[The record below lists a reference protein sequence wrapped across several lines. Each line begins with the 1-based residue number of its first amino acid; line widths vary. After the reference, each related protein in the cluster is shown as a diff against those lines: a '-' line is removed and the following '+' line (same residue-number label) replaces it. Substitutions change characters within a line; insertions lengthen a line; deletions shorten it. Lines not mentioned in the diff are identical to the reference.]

1 MILNWYETLLYGLV
15 SGLSEI
21 LPVSSQAHRFLL
33 LRFFGGNT
41 EPQLL
46 RLMTD
51 LGILAAL
58 YYACQ
63 NHLIRMIRAKRL
75 SKVPKR
81 RRKRPLDTRSLMDL
95 SLLFT
100 MAIPIILAFFVYDKI
115 KMIGSSLIGNSVF
128 LLLNGIILYVPQ
140 FLPGGN
146 RDSRN
151 MSRLHGLGIGLGG
164 AVSLL
169 PGLSTVGLGLSVSS
183 VCGVDKKYGFGVT
196 LLMDLL
202 VCAGYVVFDIMDIVR
217 IGLNNVSFG
226 EFALYLL
233 SGAIAFAVATG
244 TIRVFRT
251 IAEEFGFHIFAFYCW
266 GIALFAFI
274 INLVA

>member
-1 MILNWYETLLYGLV
+1 MILNWYETLVYGLV

-21 LPVSSQAHRFLL
+21 IPVSSQAHRFLL
-33 LRFFGGNT
+33 LRFLGGNT

-51 LGILAAL
+51 LGVLAAL
-58 YYACQ
+58 YYGCQ
-63 NHLIRMIRAKRL
+63 NHIIRMIRAKRL

-100 MAIPIILAFFVYDKI
+100 MVIPIVLVFFVYDKI
-115 KMIGSSLIGNSVF
+115 KMIGNSLIINAVF

-183 VCGVDKKYGFGVT
+183 VCGVDKGYGFNIT
-196 LLMDLL
+196 LLMDLI
-202 VCAGYVVFDIMDIVR
+202 VCAGYVIFDILDIIR
-217 IGLNNVSFG
+217 IGLNNASFG
-226 EFALYLL
+226 EFLLYLL
-233 SGAIAFAVATG
+233 SGVIAFVTATG
-244 TIRVFRT
+244 AIRVFRT
-251 IAEEFGFHIFAFYCW
+251 IVAEFGFHIFSFYCW